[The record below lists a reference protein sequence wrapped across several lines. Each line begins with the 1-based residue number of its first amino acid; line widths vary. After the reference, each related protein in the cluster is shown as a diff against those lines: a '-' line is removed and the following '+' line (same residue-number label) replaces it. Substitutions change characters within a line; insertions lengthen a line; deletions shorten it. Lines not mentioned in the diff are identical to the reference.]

1 LAQKL
6 SLVLFEPLSSQPH
19 FMASSAQSFALLQLV
34 LLLSAPGARGD
45 FLSSV
50 KVVVPSKF
58 NPGQL
63 KPVQLGPAR
72 LPELELPPAITSR
85 IEVVQ
90 AAEGKI
96 RTASREQLAEGLQQG
111 GAIRTRTEEEM
122 AAAQQ
127 HAAGVLKKGA
137 AAAAQAK
144 LEDVPS
150 ALSKVVGSQAIN
162 EAKKAVEAMHPE
174 RSAGVAG
181 ALRGASS
188 QMADAVNQTS
198 LHVSE
203 FLSSFGPKASTMLS
217 RSGEAL
223 ACKFAGDCNPDG
235 DAVLPFDPE
244 DPESWAIFGFA
255 VFLLAALCGS
265 SMVVLRCMYSAGRK
279 GTILLA
285 DALVPLTQASAREP
299 AIQMPSLA

>member
-1 LAQKL
+1 
-6 SLVLFEPLSSQPH
+6 
-19 FMASSAQSFALLQLV
+19 MASSAWSFALLPLV
-34 LLLSAPGARGD
+34 VLLSAPGARGD

-50 KVVVPSKF
+50 KVVAPSNF

-63 KPVQLGPAR
+63 KPVNLGPAR
-72 LPELELPPAITSR
+72 LPELPAAVTSR

-96 RTASREQLAEGLQQG
+96 RTASPEQLAESLQQQG
-111 GAIRTRTEEEM
+111 GAIRTRSEEEL
-122 AAAQQ
+122 AAAQH
-127 HAAGVLKKGA
+127 HAAAVLKKGT

-144 LEDVPS
+144 LEDVPD
-150 ALSKVVGSQAIN
+150 ALSKVVGSGAVN
-162 EAKKAVEAMHPE
+162 EAMKVVEGMHPE

-198 LHVSE
+198 LQVSE
-203 FLSSFGPKASTMLS
+203 FMRSFGPKASTMLS

-223 ACKFAGDCNPDG
+223 ACKLAGDCNLDD
-235 DAVLPFDPE
+235 DAALPFDPE
-244 DPESWAIFGFA
+244 DPESWAVFGFA
-255 VFLLAALCGS
+255 VFLLVALCGS

-279 GTILLA
+279 GTILLT
-285 DALVPLTQASAREP
+285 DALVPLTEASAREP
-299 AIQMPSLA
+299 TIQMPNLG

>member
-1 LAQKL
+1 
-6 SLVLFEPLSSQPH
+6 
-19 FMASSAQSFALLQLV
+19 MASSAQSFALLQLV

-45 FLSSV
+45 FLSGV
-50 KVVVPSKF
+50 KVLAPSNF

-63 KPVQLGPAR
+63 KPVTLPAKM
-72 LPELELPPAITSR
+72 PELKLPPAITNR
-85 IEVVQ
+85 AEVVQ
-90 AAEGKI
+90 AAGGKI
-96 RTASREQLAEGLQQG
+96 RTASPEQLAEGLQQG
-111 GAIRTRTEEEM
+111 GAIRTRTEQEV

-127 HAAGVLKKGA
+127 HAAAVLKKGA

-144 LEDVPS
+144 L
-150 ALSKVVGSQAIN
+150 QAVN

-198 LHVSE
+198 LHASE
-203 FLSSFGPKASTMLS
+203 FLRSFGPKASTMLS

-223 ACKFAGDCNPDG
+223 ACKFAGDCNGDG
-235 DAVLPFDPE
+235 VLPFDPE
-244 DPESWAIFGFA
+244 DPESWAFFGFA
-255 VFLLAALCGS
+255 VFLLVAICGS

-279 GTILLA
+279 GTILLT
-285 DALVPLTQASAREP
+285 DALVPLTEAYAREP
-299 AIQMPSLA
+299 TIQMPRLV